1 MILNR
6 NAGIGLF
13 EKNTHNEEGLFL
25 FDFNTQKRIYLKAYS
40 DWKPESVSPDGNKI
54 AITNYPSTKTKYS
67 KTDLI
72 VMDLN
77 SQNVLLDTHKYF
89 VLDTAFDVTGNK
101 LLVTAHKMKTFC
113 LDIFKNEISAEL
125 PKELRLYKGDLDPE
139 HNSFI
144 MPCEKAKD
152 TCYTFDF
159 TTGKTGIQKLG
170 IKERICRI
178 RYSID
183 LAHLYAISE
192 ANILYCFD
200 RNYKIKWSKNFN
212 DTGRINS
219 SDIYLTDNSMY
230 IAVEA
235 HDVKT
240 NDWGTDFVIES
251 NSGEIV
257 NRIEGYQYRGRF
269 ATDYFKNRVLLH
281 TFKTIDLITG
291 HVSEEK
297 II

>member
-13 EKNTHNEEGLFL
+13 EKNNHNEEGLFL
-25 FDFNTQKRIYLKAYS
+25 FDFNTHERIYLKTYPE
-40 DWKPESVSPDGNKI
+40 WKPESISPDGSKI
-54 AITNYPSTKTKYS
+54 AITNYPSTKTRYS

-72 VMDLN
+72 VMDRN

-89 VLDTAFDVTGNK
+89 VLDTAFDMAGSK

-113 LDIFKNEISAEL
+113 LDLLKNEIIAEL
-125 PKELRLYKGDLDPE
+125 PKELRLYNGDLDLE

-159 TTGKTGIQKLG
+159 ATGKTGIQKLG
-170 IKERICRI
+170 IKEKICRI

-183 LAHLYAISE
+183 FSNIYVISE

-200 RNYKIKWSKNFN
+200 RNYKIKWSKDFS
-212 DTGRINS
+212 DIGRIDS
-219 SDIYLTDNSMY
+219 SDIFITDDNNY

-235 HDVKT
+235 VDVKT
-240 NDWGTDFVIES
+240 NDWGTDFVIEC
-251 NSGEIV
+251 NNGEIV

-269 ATDYFKNRVLLH
+269 ATDYFENRVLLH
-281 TFKTIDLITG
+281 TFKTVDLITG
-291 HVSEEK
+291 HISEEK